1 MLELKLTRRLE
12 SKRFIKRTHFPP
24 SQGISP
30 ADDALPELHTSTPL
44 KSQRTVADPIEVLK
58 KHVSDTLTFLHQ
70 ERNDF
75 LPDDDIIIPKRK
87 DDHVAKEI
95 DLECINL
102 KTPRKNREFSFE
114 EVAKPKLTF
123 QEIVEQEPDLETSV
137 RDVAEQEIE
146 EVIKQAE
153 EVVNEQQL
161 KEEIK
166 FHVEERVDSIFDDV
180 RTNTEDSLDNL
191 ESLKDDSISAI
202 QEKSEEAFRFLEN
215 EASSPLLH
223 SKPNEEDSSLFLQ
236 REIAEESRSPDS
248 SMSES
253 QSGDSLS
260 PVSPRSSIPLSKGRK
275 GKEKKKKGKN
285 NNDQGKSNLIPG
297 NGFQPFDSI
306 SQIYLYSLTFKIIS
320 ISNRTA
326 CILLRRSILLAQSYT
341 VA

>member
-1 MLELKLTRRLE
+1 M
-12 SKRFIKRTHFPP
+12 SKRFIAHPFSP

-30 ADDALPELHTSTPL
+30 ADDALPEQLVTSTPL
-44 KSQRTVADPIEVLK
+44 KSRPIADPIEVLK

-102 KTPRKNREFSFE
+102 KTPRKNREFTFE
-114 EVAKPKLTF
+114 VEVEAKPKQLNF
-123 QEIVEQEPDLETSV
+123 EPEASV
-137 RDVAEQEIE
+137 REVAEQEIE

-166 FHVEERVDSIFDDV
+166 FHVEERADSIFDDV

-215 EASSPLLH
+215 EASSPLMH
-223 SKPNEEDSSLFLQ
+223 GKQGEEDSSAFLQ
-236 REIAEESRSPDS
+236 RESRSPDS

-260 PVSPRSSIPLSKGRK
+260 PVSPRSSIPLSKSRK
-275 GKEKKKKGKN
+275 GKEKKKKGKSKSE
-285 NNDQGKSNLIPG
+285 QGKS
-297 NGFQPFDSI
+297 
-306 SQIYLYSLTFKIIS
+306 KIC
-320 ISNRTA
+320 N
-326 CILLRRSILLAQSYT
+326 
-341 VA
+341 V

>member
-44 KSQRTVADPIEVLK
+44 KSQRTDPIEVLK

-95 DLECINL
+95 DLEWINL

-114 EVAKPKLTF
+114 EVAKTKLTF
-123 QEIVEQEPDLETSV
+123 QEPDLETSV

-223 SKPNEEDSSLFLQ
+223 SKPNEEDSSSFLQ

-285 NNDQGKSNLIPG
+285 HNDQGKSNLIPG
-297 NGFQPFDSI
+297 NWFQLFDSI
-306 SQIYLYSLTFKIIS
+306 SQISTVTIKIIS

-326 CILLRRSILLAQSYT
+326 CLLAQSYT

>member
-1 MLELKLTRRLE
+1 MLELKLTRR
-12 SKRFIKRTHFPP
+12 KRASVLSRTHFPP

-30 ADDALPELHTSTPL
+30 ADDALPELVTSTPR
-44 KSQRTVADPIEVLK
+44 KSQTCADPIAVLK

-102 KTPRKNREFSFE
+102 KTPRKTREFSFE
-114 EVAKPKLTF
+114 EVGGKTKVNF
-123 QEIVEQEPDLETSV
+123 QEPDLETSV

-215 EASSPLLH
+215 EASSPLMH
-223 SKPNEEDSSLFLQ
+223 SKPNEEDSVSFLQ
-236 REIAEESRSPDS
+236 REIEEESYS

-260 PVSPRSSIPLSKGRK
+260 PISPRSSIPLSKGRK

-285 NNDQGKSNLIPG
+285 NSDQGKSNLIP
-297 NGFQPFDSI
+297 P
-306 SQIYLYSLTFKIIS
+306 L
-320 ISNRTA
+320 SN
-326 CILLRRSILLAQSYT
+326 
-341 VA
+341 